1 MEQYEPFA
9 VLGVA
14 LAVGLLIGLEREQSV
29 QSHERSETMFL
40 GGVRTYPLFSLA
52 GAVSVLLSDLLGAWI
67 VAASLAA
74 FGAFLAISY
83 HADVSQSKDRG
94 MTSEAAFLVTFLLGA
109 LAAAR
114 GIVEPLGHRVM
125 VVSSVAIAVTVLL
138 SAKPKLHAF
147 LQKVSKDD
155 VFAVLKFLVAAIVVL
170 PLLPNQTYGPLNVV
184 NPFKSGLM
192 IVLIAGLSFV
202 GYVAIR
208 AVGPGRGLGL
218 MGIVGGLASSTAVT
232 ISSSRLAGKE
242 PVLAASCALAIVS
255 ASTIMFGRVLAMVAV
270 VHPPMVVA
278 LAIPLGA
285 MTLAGGLVALI
296 LLLRSRRDPKATAEV
311 KVSNPFELWSAIK
324 FGLIFTA
331 VIFVSKAATIYLG
344 SGGTYLASLL
354 AGTTD
359 VDAITLSMANL
370 AKEASVTADVASTS
384 IMLGIGAN
392 TVVKAGLA
400 LSIGGWVFGRRVL
413 PAFVAMMIGGGLGVA
428 ALWLSGFGA

>member
-1 MEQYEPFA
+1 MDQYEPFA
-9 VLGVA
+9 ALGVA

-29 QSHERSETMFL
+29 QSHERSDTMFL

-52 GAVSVLLSDLLGAWI
+52 GAVSVLLSGILGAWI

-109 LAAAR
+109 LAASR
-114 GIVEPLGHRVM
+114 GIVEPLGHRVV
-125 VVSSVAIAVTVLL
+125 VVSSAAIAVTVLL

-155 VFAVLKFLVAAIVVL
+155 VFAILKFLVAAVVVL
-170 PLLPNQTYGPLNVV
+170 PLLPNQTYGPLDVL

-232 ISSSRLAGKE
+232 ISASRLGRKE
-242 PVLAASCALAIVS
+242 TVLGASCALAIVT

-270 VHPPMVVA
+270 VHPPMVAA
-278 LAIPLGA
+278 LAIPLAA

-296 LLLRSRRDPKATAEV
+296 LYTRSRRGPKGTAEV

-324 FGLIFTA
+324 FGIIFTV
-331 VIFVSKAATIYLG
+331 VIFVSKAATVYLG
-344 SGGTYLASLL
+344 SGGTYVASLL
-354 AGTTD
+354 AGLTD
-359 VDAITLSMANL
+359 VDAITLSVANL
-370 AKEASVTADVASTS
+370 AKESSLTTGVAATSV
-384 IMLGIGAN
+384 MLGVGAN
-392 TVVKAGLA
+392 TLVKAGLA
-400 LSIGGWVFGRRVL
+400 VGIGGWVFGRRIL
-413 PAFVAMMIGGGLGVA
+413 PAFLAMLIGGGLGVA
-428 ALWLSGFGA
+428 AMWMSGFGG

>member
-1 MEQYEPFA
+1 
-9 VLGVA
+9 
-14 LAVGLLIGLEREQSV
+14 
-29 QSHERSETMFL
+29 
-40 GGVRTYPLFSLA
+40 
-52 GAVSVLLSDLLGAWI
+52 
-67 VAASLAA
+67 
-74 FGAFLAISY
+74 
-83 HADVSQSKDRG
+83 
-94 MTSEAAFLVTFLLGA
+94 
-109 LAAAR
+109 
-114 GIVEPLGHRVM
+114 
-125 VVSSVAIAVTVLL
+125 
-138 SAKPKLHAF
+138 
-147 LQKVSKDD
+147 
-155 VFAVLKFLVAAIVVL
+155 
-170 PLLPNQTYGPLNVV
+170 
-184 NPFKSGLM
+184 
-192 IVLIAGLSFV
+192 V